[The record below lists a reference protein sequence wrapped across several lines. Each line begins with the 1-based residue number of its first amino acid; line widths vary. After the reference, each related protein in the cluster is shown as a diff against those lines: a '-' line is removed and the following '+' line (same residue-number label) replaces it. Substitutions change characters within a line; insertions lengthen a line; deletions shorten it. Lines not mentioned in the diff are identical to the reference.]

1 MPKDKLLEFNVKDGV
16 KRLSDFAGKKTP
28 DWPMP
33 YVNDS
38 SEFLRRRKIIMG
50 GSLFLYLR
58 KFFKLHLT
66 TLKSF
71 LVLGI
76 TVIGM
81 IKGETMMVVV
91 PLSII
96 VTLQCLSTA
105 ILHYLVKQ
113 SLNKDRNKKVD

>member
-16 KRLSDFAGKKTP
+16 KRLSVFAGKKTP

-58 KFFKLHLT
+58 KF
-66 TLKSF
+66 
-71 LVLGI
+71 
-76 TVIGM
+76 
-81 IKGETMMVVV
+81 
-91 PLSII
+91 
-96 VTLQCLSTA
+96 
-105 ILHYLVKQ
+105 
-113 SLNKDRNKKVD
+113 LNYI

>member
-1 MPKDKLLEFNVKDGV
+1 MKDGV
-16 KRLSDFAGKKTP
+16 KKLSDFAGKKTP

-38 SEFLRRRKIIMG
+38 SEFLKRRKIIMG

-58 KFFKLHLT
+58 KFLKMNLDV
-66 TLKSF
+66 LKSF

-76 TVIGM
+76 AVIGM
-81 IKGETMMVVV
+81 IKGDTMLVVV
-91 PLSII
+91 PLGII